1 MKARAVRSFPI
12 LATLLLAALAAA
24 RSAGAQSCT
33 EAPLRMAESFPANIV
48 ECGGSWNRNIVEA
61 RGDHFK
67 LHLEFLRGNFWYQPV
82 KAYFQDASGF
92 DGTSDWGDEED
103 AGRRFDYATF
113 RGDLV
118 NDHAGVLSCVAITR
132 HSSPY
137 EGRGAIARHLVVG
150 IYCDDS
156 YGDGPVPEARINQ
169 VIDAIEFDFE

>member
-12 LATLLLAALAAA
+12 LATLLLAALVVASPA
-24 RSAGAQSCT
+24 SAQNCA
-33 EAPLRMAESFPANIV
+33 EAPLRMAEGFPANIV

-67 LHLEFLRGNFWYQPV
+67 LHIEFLRGNFWYQPV
-82 KAYFQDASGF
+82 EAYFKDASAF

-113 RGDLV
+113 RGDLN
-118 NDHAGVLSCVAITR
+118 NDYTGVLSCVAITR

-137 EGRGAIARHLVVG
+137 EGRGLIAHHLVVG
-150 IYCDDS
+150 VYCDDS
-156 YGDGPVPEARINQ
+156 YGNGPVPEARIDQ